1 MRTCND
7 IKFYQGE
14 CLYYK
19 RNNNERWHGPGTVI
33 DQDHKQILVK
43 HGNDLVRVHCSRLLH
58 VDTQNK
64 EHQDDEVNMTPQDR
78 HSELQESPDL
88 HHESSEINMP
98 EVTERVQESDEALE
112 TEHPVCNTSDPGLM
126 KEDSKLNKE
135 KNQNV
140 LPRAKS
146 TITFR
151 VRDAIEGRK
160 GVVHNKAGKATGKY
174 MNCLNVEN
182 KETGEIKC

>member
-1 MRTCND
+1 
-7 IKFYQGE
+7 
-14 CLYYK
+14 
-19 RNNNERWHGPGTVI
+19 
-33 DQDHKQILVK
+33 
-43 HGNDLVRVHCSRLLH
+43 
-58 VDTQNK
+58 
-64 EHQDDEVNMTPQDR
+64 MTPQDR

-98 EVTERVQESDEALE
+98 EMTERVQESDDALE

-140 LPRAKS
+140 LPRVKS

-151 VRDAIEGRK
+151 VRGAIEWRK
-160 GVVHNKAGKATGKY
+160 GVVHSKAGKATGKY
-174 MNCLNVEN
+174 RNCLNVEN
-182 KETGEIKC
+182 KETGEIKCNDFERDISEWSQVAEEVLLSTNFDEMSVSMAKEQELESWKQNNVFTEVPNEKSTPCDL